1 MGKRTITLDNIDPI
15 EILGVNNKLLSHLT
29 NQFDSIKV
37 ASRGDSLF
45 IDGDENEIELF
56 NKAIISLVNKRH
68 HKTKLTEDDI
78 DSLFEEDQELKSNV
92 ENKQNNNYVIVHGN
106 DGKTICA
113 KTPNQKKL
121 VDEYYKNDLLFAI
134 GPAGTG
140 KTYTAIALAV
150 RALKNREV
158 KRLILTR
165 PAVEAG
171 ERLGFLQIGRAHV

>member
-78 DSLFEEDQELKSNV
+78 DSLFEEDQDRKSV
-92 ENKQNNNYVIVHGN
+92 V
-106 DGKTICA
+106 
-113 KTPNQKKL
+113 
-121 VDEYYKNDLLFAI
+121 
-134 GPAGTG
+134 
-140 KTYTAIALAV
+140 
-150 RALKNREV
+150 
-158 KRLILTR
+158 
-165 PAVEAG
+165 
-171 ERLGFLQIGRAHV
+171 